1 VPPPAAGDHLL
12 VIRPPLAAIWRD
24 TAPALDTAV
33 HYLRLTPADQAFLT
47 RIGIRWRY

>member
-12 VIRPPLAAIWRD
+12 VITSPLSAIWRD
-24 TAPALDTAV
+24 APPTLDTV
-33 HYLRLTPADQAFLT
+33 QYLRLTPADQAFLT